1 VPEPQHKIVAESTR
15 IDDDSYVWL
24 LEQAALLKAQR
35 FSMLDWK
42 NLAEELEAM
51 AASQRSELK
60 SRLHVLLLHLLKW
73 QTQPS
78 EREYRG
84 RSWRQSIREARRR
97 ITDLMKESPSLKH
110 YLPDLLAEA
119 WEWAYEDAKDD
130 APEYDFPIVCPWT
143 YEVFME
149 RTFLPT
155 DSSTPTV

>member
-1 VPEPQHKIVAESTR
+1 MPEPQHKIEPESTR
-15 IDDDSYVWL
+15 IEDDSFVWL

-35 FSMLDWK
+35 FGMLDWK

-84 RSWRQSIREARRR
+84 RGWRQSIREARRR
-97 ITDLMKESPSLKH
+97 ITDLMKDSPSLKH
-110 YLPDLLAEA
+110 YLPDLVAEA
-119 WEWAYEDAKDD
+119 WEWACEDANDD
-130 APEYDFPIVCPWT
+130 APEFCLPPGCPWQ
-143 YEVFME
+143 YQVFMD
-149 RTFLPT
+149 RAFLPP
-155 DSSTPTV
+155 DFSAHTV

>member
-1 VPEPQHKIVAESTR
+1 MPETQPKIVPESLR
-15 IDDDSYVWL
+15 IEDDSYVWL

-60 SRLHVLLLHLLKW
+60 NRLHVLLLHLLKW

-84 RSWRQSIREARRR
+84 RGWRQSIREARRR
-97 ITDLMKESPSLKH
+97 INDLIKDSPSLQH

-119 WEWAYEDAKDD
+119 WEWACEDAKDD

-143 YEVFME
+143 YEVFMD
-149 RTFLPT
+149 RAFLPP
-155 DSSTPTV
+155 DSSTPIV

>member
-1 VPEPQHKIVAESTR
+1 VPEPQPKIAAESTR
-15 IDDDSYVWL
+15 IEDDSYVWL

-60 SRLHVLLLHLLKW
+60 NRLHVLLLHLLKW

-84 RSWRQSIREARRR
+84 RGWRQSIREARRR
-97 ITDLMKESPSLKH
+97 INDLIKDSPSLQH

-119 WEWAYEDAKDD
+119 WEWACEDAKDD

-143 YEVFME
+143 YEVFMD
-149 RTFLPT
+149 RAFLPP
-155 DSSTPTV
+155 DSSTPIV